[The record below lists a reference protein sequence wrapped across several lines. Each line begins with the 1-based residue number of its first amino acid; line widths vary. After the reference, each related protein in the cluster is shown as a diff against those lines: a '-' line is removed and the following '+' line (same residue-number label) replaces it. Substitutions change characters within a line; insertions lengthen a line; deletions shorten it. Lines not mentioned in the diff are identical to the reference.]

1 MHFIHLSELK
11 IHGNLKS
18 SNCVVDSRFVLKVT
32 DYSLGELRA
41 NNEDI
46 EDYYAYW
53 KRKYKASTIF
63 RIFLRLSDEMLEI
76 NIMIVVCNFLGKL
89 WTAPELL
96 RAEYASGNPDKNS
109 SANSV
114 LPISS
119 SNNLVAVQKGDVYS
133 FAIILHEIVMRQGP
147 FYLGDNLMMDPRG
160 K

>member
-1 MHFIHLSELK
+1 
-11 IHGNLKS
+11 
-18 SNCVVDSRFVLKVT
+18 
-32 DYSLGELRA
+32 
-41 NNEDI
+41 
-46 EDYYAYW
+46 
-53 KRKYKASTIF
+53 
-63 RIFLRLSDEMLEI
+63 MLEI

-119 SNNLVAVQKGDVYS
+119 SNNLVTVQKGDVYS

>member
-1 MHFIHLSELK
+1 MPIMKTLK
-11 IHGNLKS
+11 IITHIGNVSKMLVQYLEFF
-18 SNCVVDSRFVLKVT
+18 CVVEDDYLK
-32 DYSLGELRA
+32 
-41 NNEDI
+41 
-46 EDYYAYW
+46 
-53 KRKYKASTIF
+53 
-63 RIFLRLSDEMLEI
+63 I
-76 NIMIVVCNFLGKL
+76 NISIIACNFPGKL

-96 RAEYASGNPDKNS
+96 RAAYASGNPDKNS
-109 SANSV
+109 SANSI